1 MSILSFFGLGKKAAP
16 PQPPLDFVSEPAR
29 TVRGVFVDGY
39 VPMPDTVRAPDTARV
54 ERVFGRDATVPPA
67 WLTEALNSGR
77 VYRQTSRAAWESMIG
92 PGADLDRAI
101 MEALTSTADPGDG
114 MTCQEIEAITGRS
127 HQSVSGNLRHLVEA
141 GLVEPTGA
149 FGVTAS
155 GRRAMTWRPTA
166 RAMAGRETA
175 VAA

>member
-1 MSILSFFGLGKKAAP
+1 MSILNFFGLGRKPAP
-16 PQPPLDFVSEPAR
+16 PAPPHDF
-29 TVRGVFVDGY
+29 
-39 VPMPDTVRAPDTARV
+39 APDTARV

-101 MEALTSTADPGDG
+101 MGAMISRADPGAG
-114 MTCQEIEAITGRS
+114 ITCQEIETLTGRS

-141 GLVEPTGA
+141 GLVEPTGG
-149 FGVTAS
+149 FGVTSS

-166 RAMAGRETA
+166 RAMGGREMA